1 MQKLDSE
8 EFEHLISRL
17 RLLPAEN
24 QWVEFKEN
32 NESPDLVGKLVS
44 SLSNSAAIAGEPMGF
59 AVWGITDSDHEITGT
74 KFRPFSKKIGN
85 EDFIPWLHRLVSPQI
100 EFEFQEGLVGGKQ
113 LVLMRISAARSTPT
127 RFKNEGFVRVGS
139 YVKELKLEH
148 DLERQLFRSFETF
161 EFEEQ
166 LAQSF
171 LEPSEIVQLI
181 DYPSFF
187 KLNGLPLPEK
197 RSEVVD
203 HLDAAGVV
211 TYSIERN
218 WSITNLGAL
227 LYATDLRQFSH
238 LKKKIPRVVI
248 YKGDSR
254 IETLREFPATGGY
267 ATIFTAVID
276 FVENA
281 LPMNEVIQS
290 SGIRESV
297 PMIPRLV
304 IRELLANALLHQDL
318 LEATMSPMVEVF
330 ESRLEITNPGS
341 PLVDPLRFIDS
352 PSRSRNP
359 KLGDGLRKIGL
370 VEEKGSGWDKIAFSL
385 EVHQLP
391 AAQIVADSA
400 STKVIVSGPKSFAAM
415 DKEERIIAAYQHACL
430 NFVSGKDTN
439 NASIRQ
445 RFGIEEKNKSQA
457 SRILRDAKDS
467 ELIVPFDASV
477 GSKSMRYV
485 PFWAVE

>member
-304 IRELLANALLHQDL
+304 IRCLLY
-318 LEATMSPMVEVF
+318 T
-330 ESRLEITNPGS
+330 
-341 PLVDPLRFIDS
+341 S
-352 PSRSRNP
+352 PSP
-359 KLGDGLRKIGL
+359 
-370 VEEKGSGWDKIAFSL
+370 
-385 EVHQLP
+385 
-391 AAQIVADSA
+391 
-400 STKVIVSGPKSFAAM
+400 
-415 DKEERIIAAYQHACL
+415 
-430 NFVSGKDTN
+430 
-439 NASIRQ
+439 
-445 RFGIEEKNKSQA
+445 
-457 SRILRDAKDS
+457 RD
-467 ELIVPFDASV
+467 
-477 GSKSMRYV
+477 
-485 PFWAVE
+485 